1 MYKRVIPII
10 LLDGEDAV
18 KTKSFKNPSYVGDPI
33 NILKI
38 FNEKDA
44 DEIVF
49 LDINKSRLGLP
60 PDFDFLEELAS
71 EAFIPCAYGGGISN
85 LEQATKIF
93 RIGFEKIVAQTSLL
107 NSLFCNEVVERYG
120 RQALVGSID
129 IVDGDTFKI
138 GKRFFSRN
146 DLRKIIKD
154 SNCGE
159 LIFQCIS
166 RDGTKEGLDFD
177 LLKFLDEFADVPIVF
192 SGGCK
197 NEEEIEYALTTNIS
211 AIGVG
216 GYFVYSPSNA
226 VLITYYRRPY

>member
-18 KTKSFKNPSYVGDPI
+18 KTKSFKNPSYIGDPI

-38 FNEKDA
+38 FNEKDS

-49 LDINKSRLGLP
+49 LDINKSSLGLP

-71 EAFIPCAYGGGISN
+71 EAFIPLAYGGGISD
-85 LEQATKIF
+85 LEQAIKIF
-93 RIGFEKIVAQTSLL
+93 RIGFEKIVIQTSLL
-107 NSLFCNEVVERYG
+107 NSFFCNEVVKRYG

-129 IVDGDTFKI
+129 ILDEDNFKI
-138 GKRFFSRN
+138 GKNFFSRK

-159 LIFQCIS
+159 LIFQCIP

-177 LLKFLDEFADVPIVF
+177 LLKSLDEFSDVPTVF
-192 SGGCK
+192 AGGCK
-197 NEEEIEYALTTNIS
+197 NEEEIENALKTNVS

-226 VLITYYRRPY
+226 VLISYYRRPY